1 MSQGPRIIVILAVG
15 VLCTV
20 GVAHAEFR
28 PALVGNGPKAL
39 VNQIKTQKV
48 AAKTQGG
55 AIVMF
60 KTFVDEN
67 GKPHGA
73 TTYRSSGDSNP
84 LAAEVR
90 NAIERSRFIPAVYN
104 GRPIGVYFAGTAV
117 FLNADGKPRLR
128 ILANQ
133 NSEDIKRLSDFVA
146 PQLVAGTANWNAA
159 KVYLERARIFQ
170 RNGAV
175 ELSVS
180 VDTNGKVRD
189 LKVLSEDPPDFD
201 FRPRCP
207 GRIRARSVY
216 SWLPQW
222 PAGCVHLQLHAIRS
236 LLCGADG
243 DPTAR
248 IAVSV

>member
-1 MSQGPRIIVILAVG
+1 M
-15 VLCTV
+15 
-20 GVAHAEFR
+20 
-28 PALVGNGPKAL
+28 VGNGPKAL

-60 KTFVDEN
+60 ETFVDEN

-104 GRPIGVYFAGTAV
+104 GRPIGVYFAGTAF
-117 FLNADGKPRLR
+117 FLNTDGKPRLR

-146 PQLVAGTANWNAA
+146 PQLVAGTASWNAA
-159 KVYLERARIFQ
+159 KVYLERACIFQ

-201 FRPRCP
+201 FGRAALAEYAHARFTP
-207 GRIRARSVY
+207 GYRNGQPVACTFSYTQYVRSFVEPMETR
-216 SWLPQW
+216 LR
-222 PAGCVHLQLHAIRS
+222 GS
-236 LLCGADG
+236 LFPSD
-243 DPTAR
+243 
-248 IAVSV
+248 